1 MIDLAIVVEGATEEM
16 FVRNVLKAYL
26 KCKDVDPEPFQ
37 IGAGRSGCGGNVTID
52 ELASD
57 MHTYYEF
64 YGFNAVTSLVDFYGF
79 SDEDGRSPD
88 QLVEAIQNK
97 LREIS
102 QNKEL
107 DGRFVFPYVQV
118 YEFEGLS
125 FSNVDVFKEEF
136 DHAPVRDLRA
146 IRSKFPTPE
155 DINDS
160 VKTAPSRRI
169 RNLIGRRYQKSVNGP
184 SLAAKIGLDTIRRE
198 CRRFDEWLT
207 RLENLPRLP

>member
-16 FVRNVLKAYL
+16 FVRSVLKAYL

-118 YEFEGLS
+118 YEFEGLL
-125 FSNVDVFKEEF
+125 FSNVDVFKEEA
-136 DHAPVRDLRA
+136 DHFVKVLDRLLVLAYCCLGRAAIVISCDKLRMKVD
-146 IRSKFPTPE
+146 RL
-155 DINDS
+155 
-160 VKTAPSRRI
+160 VK
-169 RNLIGRRYQKSVNGP
+169 VH
-184 SLAAKIGLDTIRRE
+184 
-198 CRRFDEWLT
+198 
-207 RLENLPRLP
+207 

>member
-16 FVRNVLKAYL
+16 FVRSILKAYL

-102 QNKEL
+102 QNKNL
-107 DGRFVFPYVQV
+107 TADSCSPMFRFM
-118 YEFEGLS
+118 S
-125 FSNVDVFKEEF
+125 
-136 DHAPVRDLRA
+136 LRV
-146 IRSKFPTPE
+146 SC
-155 DINDS
+155 S
-160 VKTAPSRRI
+160 QMWMYSR
-169 RNLIGRRYQKSVNGP
+169 RNLIR
-184 SLAAKIGLDTIRRE
+184 
-198 CRRFDEWLT
+198 
-207 RLENLPRLP
+207 PR